1 MESLKEYLKPE
12 RGVKLETI
20 TYYNNINDPCIVLGP
35 GLGGSAKKSSP
46 SDTLIKNFVGV
57 NYKVRIFSPRNSGGS
72 TGHLTVG
79 NYISDL
85 GFVIRDSEYNDKRKP
100 FVIGHS
106 IGGYSLGRI
115 LCEKNNIEKAVLLAP
130 LLDINEQNPWL
141 LNKLL
146 KLENKKA
153 RSAAF
158 HSLNF
163 INSLLVYLCASD
175 QRFSDVE
182 DAYEFAESLYSSP
195 VCKDRMKVPTY
206 IFLSGYTNMGNKIKD
221 INKLKKEWKML
232 QSRNSKIEVYP
243 DLDHY
248 FSGFFIKSLGGGR
261 AFMASETEEII
272 KKIDSFFRS

>member
-1 MESLKEYLKPE
+1 METLKEYLKPE

-20 TYYNNINDPCIVLGP
+20 TYYNNINDPSIILGP

-46 SDTLIKNFVGV
+46 SDILIKNFVGM
-57 NYKVRIFSPRNSGGS
+57 NYKVRIFSPRNSGNS
-72 TGHLTVG
+72 TGHLTIG

-85 GFVIRDSEYNDKRKP
+85 GLVIRNSEDNDERKP

-115 LCEKNNIEKAVLLAP
+115 LGEDNNIEKAVLLAP
-130 LLDINEQNPWL
+130 LLAANEQNPWFL
-141 LNKLL
+141 DKLL

-153 RSAAF
+153 RSAVF

-163 INSLLVYLCASD
+163 INSFLWYLGASD
-175 QRFSDVE
+175 QRFSGVK

-195 VCKDRMKVPTY
+195 VCNCKMKVPTY
-206 IFLSGYTNMGNKIKD
+206 IFLPGYTNVGSKIKNLD
-221 INKLKKEWKML
+221 KLKKEWKEL
-232 QSRNSKIEVYP
+232 QSRNSKIETYP

-261 AFMASETEEII
+261 AFMASEMGEII
-272 KKIDSFFRS
+272 GKIDSFFRY